1 MSTEFIKLISD
12 LHEER
17 FNAHLASLAQNQT
30 PCGIFFAF
38 KLTPN
43 IAAENIRQLQKI
55 PLNVTCAIVVA
66 EMQVDALKNLVDVP
80 VITLDDLENFP
91 AKPREVFITDEFEY
105 GNFAFVP
112 YFERQGIDTL
122 TFSDGNYFA
131 LMMKHLPE
139 LYRVH
144 EMLGSDES
152 KKSFRAAIKG
162 RLTGKLNDYRF
173 ATEPQYFLEGFTP
186 CAGDIAIDG
195 GAYDGATA
203 TAFAN
208 CGAKVF
214 AFEMDATNYQ
224 KCLSNLDGRGNITL
238 ENLGLSDRAGVE
250 HYTTQGTASNKN
262 SDGALTANFIDLD
275 SYVARMNLPHVDYIK
290 LDIEG
295 AELDMLHGAA
305 RTIERFKPKMA
316 VSAYHKPEDLWTLAL
331 YIKSL
336 RPDYEFEFRHYQ
348 IDATNYILNDGERA
362 VLRYFGLK
370 PLLPTI
376 YEFVL
381 YCR

>member
-17 FNAHLASLAQNQT
+17 FNVHLASLVHNQT

-38 KLTPN
+38 GVVPTD
-43 IAAENIRQLQKI
+43 AAENIRRLQKI
-55 PLNVTCAIVVA
+55 PINVTCAIVIA

-91 AKPREVFITDEFEY
+91 TKPQEVFITNPLKDS
-105 GNFAFVP
+105 AFMP
-112 YFERQGIDTL
+112 YFERYGIDTL
-122 TFSDGNYFA
+122 FLSNGNYFA
-131 LMMKHLPE
+131 FMMKHLPE
-139 LYRVH
+139 LYHVH

-152 KKSFRAAIKG
+152 KKVFRAAIKG
-162 RLTGKLNDYRF
+162 GLTGKLNDYHF
-173 ATEPQYFLEGFTP
+173 APEPQYFLEGFTP

-195 GAYDGATA
+195 GSYDGATA
-203 TAFAN
+203 IAFAN

-214 AFEMDATNYQ
+214 AFEMDAANYQ
-224 KCLSNLDGRGNITL
+224 NCLSNLDGRGDITL

-250 HYTTQGTASNKN
+250 HYDSWGTSSLRN
-262 SDGALTANFIDLD
+262 SDGKLTANFTDLD
-275 SYVARMNLPHVDYIK
+275 SYVARMNLPHVDHIK

-316 VSAYHKPEDLWTLAL
+316 VSAYHKWEDLWTLAL

-348 IDATNYILNDGERA
+348 IDGTNYILDDGECA

-381 YCR
+381 YCK